1 MSAIGT
7 LQEGPLHAALKS
19 HYRTPGDVVEAR
31 VGGYF
36 VDILGSGGIVEIQTA
51 SFSAI
56 RRKLETLLESH
67 TVRLVHPIGVERWI
81 VRVDASGE
89 ILGRRKSPKRLGV
102 EDVFEQLVSLAALLD
117 HPRLVVDVVTTRLEE
132 IRTWRKRRR
141 RRKFSWQVAER
152 RLLEVLDTTTIARAS
167 DLLRLLPDELPE
179 PFSTRDLAGAMNRP
193 LWLAQKAAYCLRES
207 GVVRLVGKRG
217 NLLTYTRSE
226 AEDSR

>member
-1 MSAIGT
+1 MLQPLSVIGT

-19 HYRTPGDVVEAR
+19 HYRAPGDVVEAQ
-31 VGGYF
+31 VGGYV
-36 VDILGSGGIVEIQTA
+36 VDILGSRGIVEIQTA

-67 TVRLVHPIGVERWI
+67 TVRLVHPIGIERWI
-81 VRVDASGE
+81 VRVDATGE

-102 EDVFEQLVSLAALLD
+102 EDVFEQLVSLATLVD
-117 HPRLVVDVVTTRLEE
+117 HPRLLVDVVTTRLEE

-152 RLLEVLDTTTIARAS
+152 RLLEVLDVTTIASAS
-167 DLLRLLPDELPE
+167 DLFRLLPHELPE
-179 PFSTRDLAGAMNRP
+179 PFSTRDLAQAMDRP

-207 GVVRLVGKRG
+207 GAVRRVGKRG
-217 NLLTYTRSE
+217 NLLLYAR
-226 AEDSR
+226 